1 MIEHADKKLDV
12 KPDVVY
18 RQGSKKKHGKN
29 QIEDSGNDFFKGFI
43 FRVGKDVPDL

>member
-1 MIEHADKKLDV
+1 MKEHADKELDV